1 MANKNDEHRRD
12 EGRRVWKKGEEGEA
26 KAEIRKQTTQKMQ
39 KETCN
44 KKNTRNKSKKRKHQE
59 PPTTDVD
66 CKEKQ
71 PTEITKRGGGREEGG
86 RHTEDGG
93 TREGEA
99 G

>member
-1 MANKNDEHRRD
+1 
-12 EGRRVWKKGEEGEA
+12 
-26 KAEIRKQTTQKMQ
+26 MQ
-39 KETCN
+39 KKTCN

-66 CKEKQ
+66 WKEKQ
-71 PTEITKRGGGREEGG
+71 PTERTKTGGGREERG

-99 G
+99 A

>member
-1 MANKNDEHRRD
+1 
-12 EGRRVWKKGEEGEA
+12 
-26 KAEIRKQTTQKMQ
+26 MQ
-39 KETCN
+39 KKTCN

-71 PTEITKRGGGREEGG
+71 PTERTKTGGGREERK
-86 RHTEDGG
+86 RHTEVGG

-99 G
+99 ERDWGKGRLQEVCTRRETNTKN